1 MIPYILAAVG
11 GYLLYDAT
19 KKQRSPLDNPYNIL
33 ADGGQTSDER
43 YFIYKDDESILKQI
57 KDNVK
62 KGMYNL
68 DSDDVEKILDRTFVD
83 IHKKENKA
91 YLEKTYKEITKS
103 EKDMIIKVALD
114 YGVAKMVNGEIKI
127 VEKEYDDED
136 YADGGEVG
144 RFKILKD
151 ETGYVE
157 QGFYGVF
164 DTKNNE
170 LLDIFEFRKEAEGFV
185 KELNKKGSKADASKY
200 NGRINDYVL
209 AKGGKVKWIQDAL
222 SGGKNKGALRRT
234 AKKKGL
240 LRGDENLSAT
250 DLKKLQKMGGT
261 TAKRA
266 HMAETLRKLK

>member
-1 MIPYILAAVG
+1 MIPFVLAAIG
-11 GYLLYDAT
+11 GYLIYDST

-33 ADGGQTSDER
+33 ADGGEMEKGGKLPNINDVREDGELIDSQMIDEG
-43 YFIYKDDESILKQI
+43 YVSNAGEQEFYKYKD
-57 KDNVK
+57 
-62 KGMYNL
+62 
-68 DSDDVEKILDRTFVD
+68 
-83 IHKKENKA
+83 
-91 YLEKTYKEITKS
+91 KTYVITTWNERAEEHKE
-103 EKDMIIKVALD
+103 
-114 YGVAKMVNGEIKI
+114 GEEEISI
-127 VEKEYDDED
+127 WDTDDDE
-136 YADGGEVG
+136 YKKGGEVG

-164 DTKNNE
+164 DTQNNE
-170 LLDIFEFRKEAEGFV
+170 LLDIFEFRKEAEGFA
-185 KELNKKGSKADASKY
+185 KELNEKGISKAEASKY

-209 AKGGKVKWIQDAL
+209 AKGGKIKSKKWIQDAL
-222 SGGKNKGALRRT
+222 SGGKNKGALRKT
-234 AKKKGL
+234 AKRKGL